1 VPGGWFGLGIFVAV
15 LIVGLGAAAFF
26 TLERRRFARIYPN
39 ELPRHRP
46 D

>member
-1 VPGGWFGLGIFVAV
+1 VPGGWVRLGIFVAGADR
-15 LIVGLGAAAFF
+15 GLGAAAFF